1 VIVIGMTILLIDE
14 VDWIFV
20 VDLSGNSILS

>member
-1 VIVIGMTILLIDE
+1 MTILLIDE

-20 VDLSGNSILS
+20 VDLCGNSILS

>member
-1 VIVIGMTILLIDE
+1 MTILLIDE

>member
-1 VIVIGMTILLIDE
+1 MTILLIDE

-20 VDLSGNSILS
+20 VDLCGYSILS